1 MSYLNSTTSTQLSDY
16 VKASPLRISTKV
28 ITANMG
34 TTMNAKVL
42 FDNIA
47 QILIPLWWP
56 GEGVLKMEH
65 DKNVV
70 GYASRD
76 AFSKRGVSEKT
87 FFNQSTV
94 VVRKATNPERTQFKE
109 VNVKLFGNGGIQM
122 TGIPAEEF
130 AKETLTWLIEE
141 LKKVKAPVFNTT
153 PSLQKFKVQLI
164 NSDYQVAHAINR
176 TTLHSVLSRN
186 YGLFS
191 TFESTIYQGVNTK
204 YYFNDQH
211 PDKSRPGICLC
222 KKRCR
227 GQGSGSGDG
236 ECKRITM
243 SVFQTGKIIITGGRY
258 LYQLEEAYNFLNAV
272 LQRHASDVLRL
283 PTPAEEPE
291 PVVAAVAAPQNVI
304 VATTVAAATAATTVT
319 ATPPKRA
326 SMSPPKKV
334 QQQSPPSQLILSSCK
349 PVPKVIRVVKPR
361 SIPVGKVAPVS

>member
-1 MSYLNSTTSTQLSDY
+1 MAVVTKNTSEPDY
-16 VKASPLRISTKV
+16 VKPTPLRISTKV

-34 TTMNAKVL
+34 TTMNAKEL
-42 FDNIA
+42 FNNIQ

-65 DKNVV
+65 EKSVI

-76 AFSKRGVSEKT
+76 AFSKRGVSDKT
-87 FFNQSTV
+87 FFNQSTI

-130 AKETLTWLIEE
+130 AKETLVWLLNE
-141 LKKVKAPVFNTT
+141 LTTVNASVFATK
-153 PSLQKFKVQLI
+153 PELQKFKVQLI
-164 NSDYQVAHAINR
+164 NSDYQVAHPINR
-176 TTLHSVLSRN
+176 TALHTILSRQ

-204 YYFNDQH
+204 YYYNDQH

-222 KKRCR
+222 TKRCR
-227 GQGSGSGDG
+227 GQGTGEGPG

-258 LYQLEEAYNFLNAV
+258 LFQLEEAYHFLNKV
-272 LQRHASDVLRL
+272 LQTHAHSVLKL
-283 PTPAEEPE
+283 NPE
-291 PVVAAVAAPQNVI
+291 
-304 VATTVAAATAATTVT
+304 TV
-319 ATPPKRA
+319 
-326 SMSPPKKV
+326 
-334 QQQSPPSQLILSSCK
+334 
-349 PVPKVIRVVKPR
+349 
-361 SIPVGKVAPVS
+361 